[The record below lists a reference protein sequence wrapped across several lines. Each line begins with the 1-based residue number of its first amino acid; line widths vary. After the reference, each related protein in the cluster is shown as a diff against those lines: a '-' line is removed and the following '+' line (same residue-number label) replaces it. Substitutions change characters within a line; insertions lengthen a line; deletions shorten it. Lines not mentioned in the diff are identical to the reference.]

1 MFICITTCPKYMK
14 MFTKNLEKRGFLD
27 GSMVKNPP
35 ANSGDSRSIPDLERP
50 HMPLSN

>member
-1 MFICITTCPKYMK
+1 MK

-27 GSMVKNPP
+27 GSVVKNPP
-35 ANSGDSRSIPDLERP
+35 ANAGNTKLIANLGRS